1 MFICLGYNVDESSLN
16 KYFKNSLKNKTVR
29 ILGVRALDLDTFE
42 TLDLSLDDIVEN
54 RLDIGGSV
62 LDYAE
67 IEKSV
72 YVYVGAYNSIEYFQG
87 GEYNLVSYES
97 NNLSRPAFCNG
108 KLVDGFP
115 NNQSF
120 RSNYIVN
127 YMIGYIDLYI
137 NTITSGILVKAFD
150 FELLNINYKDDELL
164 GLSPRFSC
172 NLDAKKFSIN
182 ALNIYSD
189 GDAHYINNTLAY
201 IKTMH
206 YEVEDELTY
215 VVSNG
220 VKYIAIGNLKNSF
233 TLVVPQSVEDIQL
246 VNVDN
251 RLNKSYKILVS
262 LEKYSLLVDKIYNSI
277 GVDCDGEDGLAK
289 KLKIINAFNI
299 EVDTYG

>member
-1 MFICLGYNVDESSLN
+1 MFICLGYNVDENSLN
-16 KYFKNSLKNKTVR
+16 KYFKDSVKNNTVR

-54 RLDIGGSV
+54 RLDIGGSG
-62 LDYAE
+62 LDYDK

-72 YVYVGAYNSIEYFQG
+72 YVYVGEYYSIKYFQG
-87 GEYNLVSYES
+87 GELNLISYTD
-97 NNLSRPAFCNG
+97 LRIPAFCNG

-127 YMIGYIDLYI
+127 YVIGYLDLYI
-137 NTITSGILVKAFD
+137 NTINFGILVKACE
-150 FELLNINYKDDELL
+150 FELLNINYKDDELS

-172 NLDAKKFSIN
+172 NLDTKKFSIS
-182 ALNIYSD
+182 ALNIYRD
-189 GDAHYINNTLAY
+189 GNIEYINNILAY
-201 IKTMH
+201 IERLF
-206 YEVEDELTY
+206 YEAEDELTY
-215 VVSNG
+215 VVSSG
-220 VKYIAIGNLKNSF
+220 VKYIAIGNLRNSF
-233 TLVVPQSVEDIQL
+233 TLVVPQSVEDIHL

-251 RLNKSYKILVS
+251 RLNKDYKILVS
-262 LEKYSLLVDKIYNSI
+262 LERYSLLVDKIYDSI
-277 GVDCDGEDGLAK
+277 GIKCEDEDSLVE